1 MMVLNS
7 ISVLYYHLGEGEL
20 LQDDEAKRPSLPKHA
35 LLALLHFGGLMLLQ
49 SRVHEVDYRT
59 SRSVLVHV
67 VGIVEIV
74 SLNRFCLRPGGY

>member
-1 MMVLNS
+1 
-7 ISVLYYHLGEGEL
+7 
-20 LQDDEAKRPSLPKHA
+20 
-35 LLALLHFGGLMLLQ
+35 MLLQ

-74 SLNRFCLRPGGY
+74 SVLTDFACVREDTDDQRLRALCLFLCDGRVGPGCFTRSETISH